1 MNNLQ
6 PLSSFF
12 PEIKVKEHHYDD
24 VIELRNAY
32 ERAMFDYIEKYVLD
46 GRNLGEI
53 FPVAHISAV
62 NEVMANKYM
71 YGLNVLEHII
81 EYEDYFSDKEEINER
96 YDDLVARGLASP
108 MVRN

>member
-6 PLSSFF
+6 SLSSFF
-12 PEIKVKEHHYDD
+12 PEIKEKEHHYDD

-32 ERAMFDYIEKYVLD
+32 ESAMFDYIEKYVLD
-46 GRNLGEI
+46 DRNLGDI
-53 FPVAHISAV
+53 FAVAHNSAV
-62 NEVMANKYM
+62 IEVMANKYM

-81 EYEDYFSDKEEINER
+81 EYEDYFSDKVEINER